1 MPSHESSANRS
12 HPPGTRSPER
22 RHRSRNEH
30 SHSHRHRHRDHSRS
44 RSPHRSDR
52 HRSER
57 HRRHETDRRN
67 EHGSERHGKRDKQP
81 SAPVILPCQARE
93 LSRRDLEA
101 YEPMFAMYLDIQ
113 KGILLEEL
121 KEEEIKGRWKSFTG
135 KWNRGELAEGWY
147 DPATLKRARENSDQ
161 AQSYSGGGRA
171 SPEYNQG
178 RPADNEGARELPTAE
193 NDDEDDD
200 DEYGPTLPH
209 PGSMGGHY
217 RPGPTIPNMQDLD
230 LKRESAIEDA
240 IAAREE
246 SRGQYRSEIRSHKAE
261 MRHLQDEIAPRAEA
275 GTRERQ
281 LEKRRET
288 AAANRS
294 FAEARG
300 ASPEAARDEDLMGAG
315 DGEWASLKKE
325 KERDQRKK
333 NERELRREEIMRARA
348 AEREE
353 RIQKYREKEDETIG
367 WLQTLAKQRFG

>member
-1 MPSHESSANRS
+1 MSLYPSNLCLLL
-12 HPPGTRSPER
+12 T
-22 RHRSRNEH
+22 H
-30 SHSHRHRHRDHSRS
+30 S
-44 RSPHRSDR
+44 
-52 HRSER
+52 
-57 HRRHETDRRN
+57 
-67 EHGSERHGKRDKQP
+67 
-81 SAPVILPCQARE
+81 
-93 LSRRDLEA
+93 
-101 YEPMFAMYLDIQ
+101 
-113 KGILLEEL
+113 
-121 KEEEIKGRWKSFTG
+121 
-135 KWNRGELAEGWY
+135 
-147 DPATLKRARENSDQ
+147 
-161 AQSYSGGGRA
+161 
-171 SPEYNQG
+171 
-178 RPADNEGARELPTAE
+178 
-193 NDDEDDD
+193 
-200 DEYGPTLPH
+200 
-209 PGSMGGHY
+209 
-217 RPGPTIPNMQDLD
+217 
-230 LKRESAIEDA
+230 ESAIEDA

>member
-1 MPSHESSANRS
+1 MNHLRTVRI
-12 HPPGTRSPER
+12 PPGRVAQSVAIAVATNIHIPTVIDTATTRDLDLPTDPTDTG
-22 RHRSRNEH
+22 RSATVDMKRTE
-30 SHSHRHRHRDHSRS
+30 
-44 RSPHRSDR
+44 
-52 HRSER
+52 
-57 HRRHETDRRN
+57 ETST
-67 EHGSERHGKRDKQP
+67 E
-81 SAPVILPCQARE
+81 ARE

-333 NERELRREEIMRARA
+333 NEQ
-348 AEREE
+348 REE